1 MSAQLQQE
9 LAYLLRETGRDEA
22 SLLAEALQEGI
33 HALFCKYARD
43 VYIEGKLS
51 RRKALRLLGSSEIE
65 KIEAAWRAIEA
76 DVKWGMKN

>member
-1 MSAQLQQE
+1 MPAQLQQE

-22 SLLAEALQEGI
+22 PLLAEALQEGI

-43 VYIEGKLS
+43 ADIGGKLS
-51 RRKALRLLGSSEIE
+51 RRKALRLLGPSEVGE
-65 KIEAAWRAIEA
+65 IEAAWRAVEA